1 MTSRPKICFIE
12 GSAYA
17 VLDPNVKKAGT
28 GGESVQHALLAKAFV
43 ERGWDVSLISADLG
57 QEDGIVVSGVKV
69 WKTHTRMGGIPIV
82 RFLYPRLYKNWRALK
97 RADADIYFHSCA
109 GYMTGIVAWFVARRA
124 RKMVF
129 RIAHDTDC
137 VPGDELIKYER
148 DRRLYQYGLRRA
160 NLISAQSAQQAKALV
175 DNYGLQSYEVD
186 MSAEIPDDP
195 DDAARD
201 IDVLWVNNFREFKRP
216 ELVID
221 IARRMPDKTFT
232 MIGGKMRGSE
242 ALFDSVREKAQELD
256 NIDFV
261 GGVPYSEV
269 NAYFERAR
277 LFLNTSDSEGF
288 PNSYLQA
295 WVRRV
300 PVISYFDP
308 DGLINGEQIGV
319 AVTSQDAFVEPLTEL
334 LADHESRGQMG
345 RRARQFV
352 IERYSPQAIAAEYER
367 LFDEHFGISVAD
379 G

>member
-1 MTSRPKICFIE
+1 MTLPPKICFIE

-17 VLDPNVKKAGT
+17 VLDPNVKKAST
-28 GGESVQHALLAKAFV
+28 GGESVQHALLARAFV
-43 ERGWDVSLISADLG
+43 ERGWRVSMISSDLG
-57 QEDGIVVSGVKV
+57 QEDGTVVGGVTV
-69 WKTHTRMGGIPIV
+69 WKTHTRTGGLPV
-82 RFLYPRLYKNWRALK
+82 LRFLYPRLYKNWRALRK
-97 RADADIYFHSCA
+97 ADADIYFHSCA
-109 GYMTGIVAWFVARRA
+109 GYMTGIVAWFVARRN

-137 VPGDELIKYER
+137 VPGEELIKFER

-175 DNYGLQSYEVD
+175 ENYGLESHEVD

-216 ELVID
+216 ELLID
-221 IARRMPDKTFT
+221 IARRMPDTRFT
-232 MIGGKMRGSE
+232 MIGGKMKGSE
-242 ALFDSVREKAQELD
+242 ALYDGVKEQAMELG

-261 GGVPYSEV
+261 GGVPYSDV
-269 NAYFERAR
+269 NAYFERAK

-308 DGLINGEQIGV
+308 DGLINSMEIGV
-319 AVTSQDAFVEPLTEL
+319 SVESQDAFVEPLTEL
-334 LADHESRGQMG
+334 LADDEKRGKMG
-345 RRARQFV
+345 HQARQFV
-352 IERYSPQAIAAEYER
+352 IDRYSPQAIAAEYER
-367 LFDEHFGISVAD
+367 LFDKHFGISVAD
-379 G
+379 A